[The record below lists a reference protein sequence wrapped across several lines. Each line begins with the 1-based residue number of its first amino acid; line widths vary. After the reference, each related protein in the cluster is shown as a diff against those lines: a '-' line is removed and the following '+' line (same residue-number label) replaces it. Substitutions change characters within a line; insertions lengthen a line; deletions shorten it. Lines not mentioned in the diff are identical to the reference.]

1 MVAAIPKRSP
11 GKAGNESREA
21 EAPASKRQ
29 RRRWVSSLYELACK
43 QKGAVSMCE
52 LLDLYWDRGKNAGNV
67 ESRVSMLVSY
77 LQNSNDNPEALA
89 NTFKLLGA
97 TPAEISEAK
106 RIYNESKKETI
117 TPV

>member
-1 MVAAIPKRSP
+1 MIPDL
-11 GKAGNESREA
+11 E
-21 EAPASKRQ
+21 
-29 RRRWVSSLYELACK
+29 LYELACK
-43 QKGAVSMCE
+43 QKGAVSMCD

-67 ESRVSMLVSY
+67 EGRIEGRSEGRISMLVSY
-77 LQNSNDNPEALA
+77 LQNSKDTPEVLE

-97 TPAEISEAK
+97 TPSEISEAR